1 MPKATKPKKRVP
13 KKGYKLL
20 LGFNPEEKARLEA
33 VEKRRGIP
41 RSILLK
47 SYLREDANRLGIP

>member
-1 MPKATKPKKRVP
+1 MPKATKVKKRSP
-13 KKGYKLL
+13 EKNYKLL
-20 LGFNPEEKARLEA
+20 LSFNAEEKQRLEA

-47 SYLREDANRLGIP
+47 SYLKEDANRLGIP